1 MDCRGLP
8 QGREGLPQE
17 EGARFMEGEVSPRLR
32 VQSCITL
39 IPLFGTEGSLS
50 AWTEYSDK
58 FGKIILSDSSLAT
71 LMLHHRE
78 VLSMHNNGPQYISSI
93 LNLYPSIALNYIMIP
108 IVFIHCV
115 QIVNTEDH
123 MIQVCLLSSFT
134 LSTSPDVTFTHPK

>member
-58 FGKIILSDSSLAT
+58 FGKIILSDSSLPT

-78 VLSMHNNGPQYISSI
+78 LLSMHDKGPRII
-93 LNLYPSIALNYIMIP
+93 LA
-108 IVFIHCV
+108 F
-115 QIVNTEDH
+115 
-123 MIQVCLLSSFT
+123 LSYFHQ
-134 LSTSPDVTFTHPK
+134 LF

>member
-1 MDCRGLP
+1 MDCMGLP

-71 LMLHHRE
+71 LMLHITGKCYQCIT
-78 VLSMHNNGPQYISSI
+78 MGPNIF
-93 LNLYPSIALNYIMIP
+93 LA
-108 IVFIHCV
+108 F
-115 QIVNTEDH
+115 
-123 MIQVCLLSSFT
+123 
-134 LSTSPDVTFTHPK
+134 